1 MKPIIPL
8 VIALSAILTGC
19 TSSTAPPTPKADK
32 AVQLPKITQ
41 FYATPSVIPKGT
53 TGSLCYGVENASKVA
68 LSPAVDEVW
77 PSPSRCVQIRPDKET
92 RYTLTAT
99 GANGNTDVKTV
110 EVSSVV
116 IPPAPRLYDLWVN
129 ALEVGSGEQ
138 VKICFKT
145 ENSQDVEI
153 STGRL
158 YKDAGCLT
166 DYPKTTTSYAI
177 AALGT
182 NGQRDS
188 RSITVKVR

>member
-8 VIALSAILTGC
+8 VIAPMVILTGC
-19 TSSTAPPTPKADK
+19 TSSSVPSTKTTSPTR
-32 AVQLPKITQ
+32 LPKITQ
-41 FYATPSVIPKGT
+41 FYASPTVIPKGT
-53 TGSLCYGVENASKVA
+53 AGSLCYGVENATKVA

-99 GANGNTDVKTV
+99 GADGKTDVKTV
-110 EVSSVV
+110 DVSSVV

-129 ALEVGSGEQ
+129 ALEVGSGDQ

-145 ENSQDVEI
+145 ENAQDVVI
-153 STGRL
+153 DTGKL
-158 YKDAGCLT
+158 YKEAGCLT
-166 DYPKTTTSYAI
+166 DYPKATTSYKI
-177 AALGT
+177 AAVGT

>member
-8 VIALSAILTGC
+8 VIAPMVMLTGC
-19 TSSTAPPTPKADK
+19 TSSSVPSTKTTSPTR
-32 AVQLPKITQ
+32 LPKITQ
-41 FYATPSVIPKGT
+41 FYAAPTENPNGT
-53 TGSLCYGVENASKVA
+53 AGSLCYGVENATKVA

-99 GANGNTDVKTV
+99 GADGKTDVKTV
-110 EVSSVV
+110 DVSSVV

-129 ALEVGSGEQ
+129 ALEVGSGDQ

-145 ENSQDVEI
+145 ENAQDVVI
-153 STGRL
+153 DTGKL
-158 YKDAGCLT
+158 YKEAGCLT
-166 DYPKTTTSYAI
+166 DYPKATTSYKI
-177 AALGT
+177 AAVGT